1 MSKTYIVNT
10 KIDIVTVQADSAIEA
25 IKMVAEGRKIKNF
38 DGKLTIRKS
47 YENLYWVRRVPRESA
62 RECWKVTEVAEVVTV
77 EVPVIAEVVAE
88 QVEANTEAGVVVID
102 IVGGATVEATAEQF
116 AVEALARNADAKFLA
131 RKYSDRIAKAAGATM
146 TDEVKLRIAKAV
158 NAVVAKYDEALY
170 A

>member
-102 IVGGATVEATAEQF
+102 IVGGATVEVTAEQF
-116 AVEALARNADAKFLA
+116 TVEALARNADAKFLA

>member
-62 RECWKVTEVAEVVTV
+62 RECWKVTEVAEVATV
-77 EVPVIAEVVAE
+77 EVAVPAEVVAE
-88 QVEANTEAGVVVID
+88 QIEANTEAGMVTID
-102 IVGGATVEATAEQF
+102 IVSGVTVEVTAEQF
-116 AVEALARNADAKFLA
+116 AIEALTRNADAKFLA
-131 RKYSDRIAKAAGATM
+131 RKYSDLIAKAAGVAM
-146 TDEVKLRIAKAV
+146 TDEVKLCIVKAV